1 MKALARFLTL
11 TAVVLALA
19 GPAAADNIRERPE
32 YRPSSDIIVDGLGK
46 DGAGT
51 PFGPGEGPHGGYGYL
66 LDAPFQLNAL
76 YQSGVANSTVD
87 LFNDYNYP
95 GDLNFADAAD
105 RYFIAIDE
113 DGGLPILAME
123 PWGNQILGPGSGEDW
138 VQWTITGFF
147 DASGAVTVLAGDF
160 IGDADTLTGFLRVQ
174 PYLAQR
180 AFPDDFAPLPGGSL
194 VTSEV
199 VGYWVNGF
207 NPDGTVTLHAALV
220 PEPSSLM
227 LLGIGVLGLLAC
239 ASRRRAARR

>member
-11 TAVVLALA
+11 TAVVFVLA
-19 GPAAADNIRERPE
+19 GPAAADNIRDRPE
-32 YRPSSDIIVDGLGK
+32 YRPSSDIIVDATGSDGLG
-46 DGAGT
+46 T
-51 PFGPGEGPHGGYGYL
+51 PYMGEGPGGGFGYL
-66 LDAPFQLNAL
+66 LAAPFQLNAL
-76 YQSGVANSTVD
+76 YQSPVADSTVD
-87 LFNDYNYP
+87 AFNDYNYP
-95 GDLNFADAAD
+95 TDLNFADAAD
-105 RYFIAIDE
+105 RYYIAIDE
-113 DGGLPILAME
+113 DGGLPIFAME
-123 PWGNQILGPGSGEDW
+123 PWGTQIYGAGSGEDW
-138 VQWTITGFF
+138 VQWTISGFW
-147 DASGAVTVLAGDF
+147 GLPTAVTVLAGDF

-180 AFPDDFAPLPGGSL
+180 AFPGDFAPLPGGSL